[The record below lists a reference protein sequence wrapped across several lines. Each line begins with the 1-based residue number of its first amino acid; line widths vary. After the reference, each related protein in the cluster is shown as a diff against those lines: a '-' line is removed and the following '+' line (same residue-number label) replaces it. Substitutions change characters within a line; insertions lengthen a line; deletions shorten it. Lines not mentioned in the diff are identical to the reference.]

1 MRRRGFVSVSKIA
14 QLSASRRNIS
24 VKIECGVGET
34 VELAGGGR
42 GGGVLLSTSARHSK
56 AMGYISRLRAEGT
69 HYARLFR
76 EVGR

>member
-34 VELAGGGR
+34 VGLAGGGA
-42 GGGVLLSTSARHSK
+42 LLSTSARHSK

>member
-34 VELAGGGR
+34 VGLAG

>member
-34 VELAGGGR
+34 VGLAGG